1 MQDSPDGLIPTKDFV
16 HNLLVP
22 HADYHDRSPV
32 GEMHVINE
40 SGQRSTAYTIRP
52 PPRTK
57 NLHEYECS
65 VLEFQDLID
74 SSSMNGTYWNQIAT
88 TLHSNWQAF
97 DAFVI
102 LHGTDTLAYT
112 AAVLAFILGRPEKTV
127 IVTGSQLSMYAP
139 HNDAHDNL
147 LDSLTLAASYDIP
160 EVSVVF
166 HHHLYRATR
175 VTKVSAYSLAAFTT
189 PNARPLAKI
198 HAEPKESWSASL
210 HSPDIKLASK
220 FGVCRANAGSVSPC
234 VTHLDTSR
242 VAVLKVYPGING
254 ELIKQIVQI
263 PHLGGL
269 ILETFGAG
277 NVPLGSDSNSLLE
290 ILTAAVQKG
299 IVVVSVTQC
308 KEASINTSID

>member
-1 MQDSPDGLIPTKDFV
+1 
-16 HNLLVP
+16 
-22 HADYHDRSPV
+22 
-32 GEMHVINE
+32 VIDE
-40 SGQRSTAYTIRP
+40 LGQASTAYTIRP
-52 PPRTK
+52 PPR
-57 NLHEYECS
+57 NEDLLQYECS

-74 SSSMNGTYWNQIAT
+74 SSSMNGSYWNQIAT
-88 TLHSNWQAF
+88 TLQANWRAF

-127 IVTGSQLSMYAP
+127 IVTGSQLSMYVP

-147 LDSLTLAASYDIP
+147 LDSLTLAASYDIS

-166 HHHLYRATR
+166 HRHLYRATR

-198 HAEPKESWSASL
+198 HAEPKGSWSASL
-210 HSPDIKLASK
+210 HSPHIKVVSRLP
-220 FGVCRANAGSVSPC
+220 VCKVNAGSVSPS
-234 VTHLDTSR
+234 VTHLETSR

-254 ELIKQIVQI
+254 ELIKQIVHI

-308 KEASINTSID
+308 KSPAGIFISTSIN